1 MKMVEYAILAS
12 IAHGPKSGYDVARWF
27 ERVASHFCTAGYG
40 SVYPALARFEEEG
53 LVEYETAPSERGPE
67 RKVYSVTGKGM
78 DVLLE
83 WAGEPA
89 AGARTRDEQ
98 LVKALSYGF
107 LPPGKAL
114 ELLGTARAH
123 HAEKLSYFREL
134 ERGLEAR
141 LKEDNISRDAY
152 VGIRLTLMRGIGAVE
167 SYVKWCDDARA
178 LVASKKPRTKPRRD
192 TL

>member
-12 IAHGPKSGYDVARWF
+12 IVHGPKSGYDVARWF

-67 RKVYSVTGKGM
+67 RKVYSVTGRGM

-98 LVKALSYGF
+98 LVKALGYGF
-107 LPPGKAL
+107 LPPGRVM
-114 ELLGTARAH
+114 ELLEDTRTRH
-123 HAEKLSYFREL
+123 VEKLSYFREL
-134 ERGLEAR
+134 ERGLENR
-141 LKEDNISRDAY
+141 LAEGNISREAY
-152 VGIRLTLMRGIGAVE
+152 VGTRLTLMRGIGAVE

-178 LVASKKPRTKPRRD
+178 WVASEKPGTE
-192 TL
+192 L